1 LVVKH
6 TYLNFFLLGKGNELM
21 TITQISSCYTIMV
34 TFSFAMIFF
43 TLFKP
48 QNVKK
53 NYNHVKMR
61 LQIKQLLLLQPDA
74 VYYV

>member
-1 LVVKH
+1 
-6 TYLNFFLLGKGNELM
+6 
-21 TITQISSCYTIMV
+21 MV